1 MACAVFIV
9 FWNTRRFLDDGF
21 FLFIGIACL
30 FAGMFDLMHA
40 LSYKGI
46 SVFSGIGGD
55 ESIQLKTAGRWMA
68 SLSFLIAPL
77 FFRRRINQTATLV
90 AYSAFF
96 TVVVFL
102 VFRDLLPDFY
112 VAGVG
117 MTRSQQFSRGLSC
130 VIFLAAAG
138 LLIIRRRELDARV
151 FRLLLASLIASSF
164 SELASAVSVDF
175 FGFLKVIAHLSEVI
189 ALYFIYKAFI
199 ELGLTKPYNLLF
211 RNLAQAKEAA
221 EAASRAKSEFL
232 ANMSHEI
239 RTPMTAILGFADI
252 LRENPEPQEVHDLA
266 EIIKHNGE
274 HLLHLINDILDLSKI
289 EAGKNDVER
298 MPCSPGQIAADVISM
313 MKTRADAKGL
323 RLNLECK
330 HDIPEIIQTDPTRL
344 RQILVNLV
352 GNAIKFTKAGGVW
365 VVIRPDDKSAH
376 GTSMQFDIIDTGIG
390 LSKEQVESL
399 FQPFSQVDTSMH
411 RQYGGTGLGLAISR
425 RLARILGGDI
435 AVVSVHGKGS
445 TFSLTIATGPLDGVR
460 SIEHA
465 PDAAMPHPQDTFAD
479 LILDS
484 RILLA
489 EDGTDNQRLI
499 AFMLRKAGA
508 DVTVAE
514 NGLVAVDFA
523 LAAEN
528 AGNPFDIILMDM
540 QMPFMDGYEATR
552 RLRTA
557 GLKLP
562 ILALTAHA
570 MVEDRRKCVDAG
582 CDGYITKPIEANS
595 FFKIIGSHIAR
606 ENRILYR

>member
-1 MACAVFIV
+1 
-9 FWNTRRFLDDGF
+9 
-21 FLFIGIACL
+21 
-30 FAGMFDLMHA
+30 
-40 LSYKGI
+40 
-46 SVFSGIGGD
+46 
-55 ESIQLKTAGRWMA
+55 
-68 SLSFLIAPL
+68 
-77 FFRRRINQTATLV
+77 
-90 AYSAFF
+90 
-96 TVVVFL
+96 
-102 VFRDLLPDFY
+102 
-112 VAGVG
+112 
-117 MTRSQQFSRGLSC
+117 
-130 VIFLAAAG
+130 
-138 LLIIRRRELDARV
+138 
-151 FRLLLASLIASSF
+151 
-164 SELASAVSVDF
+164 
-175 FGFLKVIAHLSEVI
+175 
-189 ALYFIYKAFI
+189 
-199 ELGLTKPYNLLF
+199 
-211 RNLAQAKEAA
+211 
-221 EAASRAKSEFL
+221 
-232 ANMSHEI
+232 MSHEI

>member
-1 MACAVFIV
+1 M
-9 FWNTRRFLDDGF
+9 
-21 FLFIGIACL
+21 
-30 FAGMFDLMHA
+30 
-40 LSYKGI
+40 
-46 SVFSGIGGD
+46 
-55 ESIQLKTAGRWMA
+55 
-68 SLSFLIAPL
+68 
-77 FFRRRINQTATLV
+77 
-90 AYSAFF
+90 
-96 TVVVFL
+96 
-102 VFRDLLPDFY
+102 
-112 VAGVG
+112 
-117 MTRSQQFSRGLSC
+117 
-130 VIFLAAAG
+130 
-138 LLIIRRRELDARV
+138 LIIRRKELDANV

-189 ALYFIYKAFI
+189 SLYLIYKAFI

-252 LRENPEPQEVHDLA
+252 LRENLTSQEVHDLA
-266 EIIKHNGE
+266 EIIKRNGE

-298 MPCSPGQIAADVISM
+298 TPCSPGQIAADVISM
-313 MKTRADAKGL
+313 MQTRADAKGL
-323 RLNLECK
+323 RLDLECER
-330 HDIPEIIQTDPTRL
+330 DIPEIIQTDPTRL
-344 RQILVNLV
+344 RQILVNLI
-352 GNAIKFTKAGGVW
+352 GNAIKFTEAGSVR
-365 VVIRPDDKSAH
+365 VVIRPDDNSAR
-376 GTSMQFDIIDTGIG
+376 GTSLHFDIIDTGIG
-390 LSKEQVESL
+390 LSKEQVKLL

-435 AVVSVHGKGS
+435 AVVSEYGKGS
-445 TFSLTIATGPLDGVR
+445 TFSLTIATGPLAGIKLKL
-460 SIEHA
+460 IEH
-465 PDAAMPHPQDTFAD
+465 DADSAMPYPQDAFAD

-499 AFMLRKAGA
+499 AFMLHKAGA
-508 DVTVAE
+508 EVTVAE
-514 NGLVAVDFA
+514 HGLIAVDFA
-523 LAAEN
+523 LEAERT
-528 AGNPFDIILMDM
+528 GNHFDIILMDM
-540 QMPFMDGYEATR
+540 QMPVMDGYEATR
-552 RLRTA
+552 RLRNS

-570 MVEDRRKCVDAG
+570 MVEDRRKCMEAG
-582 CDGYITKPIEANS
+582 CDGYITKPIDANS

-606 ENRILYR
+606 EKRILYR